1 VRNGENRVGMLIFI
15 ILIGAISG
23 RFIGD
28 ILSSN
33 IKVFSFLKTSYS
45 IGTSAPFIIDLK
57 VLSITFGLNFNI
69 NIMSILGI
77 ILAIILFKKR

>member
-1 VRNGENRVGMLIFI
+1 MKNSEKKTGFLIFV

-23 RFIGD
+23 KFIGD

-33 IKVFSFLKTSYS
+33 IKVLNFLKTSYP

-69 NIMSILGI
+69 SIMSIVGI
-77 ILAIILFKKR
+77 TLAIILYRKR